1 MTGFNHWYKLFLA
14 YSVTKVENKHYK
26 HGSGWEERE
35 MKGQGKGEPKWWL
48 YEKALW
54 KPLSCHPRKKM

>member
-35 MKGQGKGEPKWWL
+35 MKGQGT
-48 YEKALW
+48 
-54 KPLSCHPRKKM
+54 KMVAV